1 MKFTLFAALVAAT
14 AVNGISLDSF
24 DGQYLSQSLSED
36 DYDPA
41 MLANIASEAETNT
54 DLEADADVD
63 ADADADANAEA
74 EASVDAEA
82 DDNQTHIAVTTSQNQ
97 QVTIDMP
104 IEEAKRVTVKPN
116 ALVAE
121 DLDFAKGAAEAGIK
135 KATD

>member
-1 MKFTLFAALVAAT
+1 MKFTLFAALIAAT
-14 AVNGISLDSF
+14 AVNGISLDA
-24 DGQYLSQSLSED
+24 YSQD
-36 DYDPA
+36 DFDPA
-41 MLANIASEAETNT
+41 ILANIATEVETDT
-54 DLEADADVD
+54 VADADVNADVD
-63 ADADADANAEA
+63 ADAEA

>member
-1 MKFTLFAALVAAT
+1 MKYTFFVALIAAT
-14 AVNGISLDSF
+14 AVNGISLDSYA
-24 DGQYLSQSLSED
+24 QD
-36 DYDPA
+36 DFDPA
-41 MLANIASEAETNT
+41 ILANIASEVETDT
-54 DLEADADVD
+54 VADADVD
-63 ADADADANAEA
+63 ADAEA

>member
-1 MKFTLFAALVAAT
+1 MKYTFFVALIAAT

-24 DGQYLSQSLSED
+24 GQD
-36 DYDPA
+36 DFDPA
-41 MLANIASEAETNT
+41 ILANIASEVETDT
-54 DLEADADVD
+54 VADADVD
-63 ADADADANAEA
+63 ADVDADAGAEA

>member
-1 MKFTLFAALVAAT
+1 MKFTLFAALIVAT
-14 AVNGISLDSF
+14 AVNGISLDYA
-24 DGQYLSQSLSED
+24 QED
-36 DYDPA
+36 FDPA
-41 MLANIASEAETNT
+41 ILANIASEVETDTVADADIN
-54 DLEADADVD
+54 ADADVD
-63 ADADADANAEA
+63 ADAGAEA

>member
-1 MKFTLFAALVAAT
+1 MKYTFFVALIAAT
-14 AVNGISLDSF
+14 AVNGISLDSYA
-24 DGQYLSQSLSED
+24 QD
-36 DYDPA
+36 DFDPA
-41 MLANIASEAETNT
+41 ILANIGSEVETDT
-54 DLEADADVD
+54 VLEADADVD
-63 ADADADANAEA
+63 ADAEAGA
-74 EASVDAEA
+74 EASVDAQA

>member
-1 MKFTLFAALVAAT
+1 MKFTFFLALIAAT
-14 AVNGISLDSF
+14 AVNGISLDSYA
-24 DGQYLSQSLSED
+24 QED
-36 DYDPA
+36 FDPA
-41 MLANIASEAETNT
+41 ILANIGSEVETNT
-54 DLEADADVD
+54 VLEADADVD
-63 ADADADANAEA
+63 ADAEAGA
-74 EASVDAEA
+74 EASVDAQA

>member
-1 MKFTLFAALVAAT
+1 M
-14 AVNGISLDSF
+14 
-24 DGQYLSQSLSED
+24 
-36 DYDPA
+36 
-41 MLANIASEAETNT
+41 ANIGSEVETDT
-54 DLEADADVD
+54 VLEADADVD
-63 ADADADANAEA
+63 ADAEAGA
-74 EASVDAEA
+74 EASVDAQA

>member
-1 MKFTLFAALVAAT
+1 MKFTFFLALIAAT
-14 AVNGISLDSF
+14 AVNGISLDSYA
-24 DGQYLSQSLSED
+24 QD
-36 DYDPA
+36 DFDPA
-41 MLANIASEAETNT
+41 ILANIASEVETDT
-54 DLEADADVD
+54 VADADVD
-63 ADADADANAEA
+63 ADAEAGA
-74 EASVDAEA
+74 EASVDAQA

>member
-41 MLANIASEAETNT
+41 MLANIASEVETNT

-63 ADADADANAEA
+63 ADADADAEA

>member
-1 MKFTLFAALVAAT
+1 MKFTFFLALIAAT
-14 AVNGISLDSF
+14 AVNGISLDSYA
-24 DGQYLSQSLSED
+24 QD
-36 DYDPA
+36 DFDPA
-41 MLANIASEAETNT
+41 ILANIGSEVETDT
-54 DLEADADVD
+54 VLEADADVD
-63 ADADADANAEA
+63 ADAEAGA
-74 EASVDAEA
+74 EASVDAQA

>member
-1 MKFTLFAALVAAT
+1 M
-14 AVNGISLDSF
+14 
-24 DGQYLSQSLSED
+24 
-36 DYDPA
+36 
-41 MLANIASEAETNT
+41 ANIASEVETDTVADADIN
-54 DLEADADVD
+54 ADADVD
-63 ADADADANAEA
+63 ADAGAEA

>member
-1 MKFTLFAALVAAT
+1 MKFTLFAALVATT
-14 AVNGISLDSF
+14 AVNGIMLDSS
-24 DGQYLSQSLSED
+24 DNQYLAQSFSEY

-41 MLANIASEAETNT
+41 ILANIGSETETDT
-54 DLEADADVD
+54 VLDAEADADVD
-63 ADADADANAEA
+63 ADAGA

-82 DDNQTHIAVTTSQNQ
+82 DDNQTHIAVTTSENQ

-121 DLDFAKGAAEAGIK
+121 DLDFAKGAYGAGIK

>member
-1 MKFTLFAALVAAT
+1 MKFTLFAALIAAT
-14 AVNGISLDSF
+14 AVNGISLDYA
-24 DGQYLSQSLSED
+24 QED
-36 DYDPA
+36 FDPA
-41 MLANIASEAETNT
+41 ILANIASEVETVADADIN
-54 DLEADADVD
+54 ADADVD
-63 ADADADANAEA
+63 ADAGAEA

>member
-1 MKFTLFAALVAAT
+1 MKFTLFAALIAAT
-14 AVNGISLDSF
+14 AVNGISLDYA
-24 DGQYLSQSLSED
+24 QED
-36 DYDPA
+36 FDPA
-41 MLANIASEAETNT
+41 ILANIATEVDTVADADIN
-54 DLEADADVD
+54 ADADVD
-63 ADADADANAEA
+63 ADAGAEA